1 MLCALSRGPLAN
13 ALRCPTR
20 SISSGRTRK
29 RVMTRGMSSSWGYR
43 DMPSQKGKTFVVTVR
58 CMRSLQTA

>member
-20 SISSGRTRK
+20 SVSSGRTQK
-29 RVMTRGMSSSWGYR
+29 RIMTRGMSSSWGYN
-43 DMPSQKGKTFVVTVR
+43 DMPSQKGKTFVVTVS
-58 CMRSLQTA
+58 CMHFLHIA